1 MSGFTQDVQ
10 CPYCE
15 FGLAESVEDYKGAAE
30 YKGVEYGKFSGC
42 PLCGWTTWEDAINSK
57 AEDKQTIPP
66 KSVILQAKK
75 IVKLFD
81 NVSDNNE
88 ALIDYFMGFATF
100 VFDDYANV
108 NRTYV
113 NFLRGLASY
122 IWYGEV

>member
-1 MSGFTQDVQ
+1 MSGFNQDII
-10 CPYCE
+10 CPYCDFE
-15 FGLAESVEDYKGAAE
+15 MAELTENYKGAAE

-42 PLCGWTTWEDAINSK
+42 PLCGWTMWEDAINRK
-57 AEDKQTIPP
+57 ADNKEKIPP

-75 IVKLFD
+75 IVRLYDKIP
-81 NVSDNNE
+81 DNNH
-88 ALIDYFMGFATF
+88 ALIDYFVGFATF